1 MADITIV
8 NGVIINQQTSLGGT
22 ILHGNS
28 PHPSFSHVF
37 FHASTDSRHN
47 EDYITER
54 VAHFLGIDLA
64 ELDPDGTGEEGGMRL
79 GHGDGSIPITLWLF
93 VT

>member
-1 MADITIV
+1 LFLTYHLF
-8 NGVIINQQTSLGGT
+8 S
-22 ILHGNS
+22 HGNS
-28 PHPSFSHVF
+28 HIFPIIFSTSIIFPWF
-37 FHASTDSRHN
+37 FSCFDTRD

-79 GHGDGSIPITLWLF
+79 GHGKAIVS
-93 VT
+93 